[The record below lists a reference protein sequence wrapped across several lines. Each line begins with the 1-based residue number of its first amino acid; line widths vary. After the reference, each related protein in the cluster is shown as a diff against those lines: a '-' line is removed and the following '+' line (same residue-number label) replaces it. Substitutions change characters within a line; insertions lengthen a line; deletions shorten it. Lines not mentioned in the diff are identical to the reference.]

1 MEVWYPF
8 IILVGEIG
16 HLNIINVVLYCSS
29 SEVQQ
34 KKNYSALLLIVSSD
48 QLCFEIESYLLD
60 NPLFQFNIMSTKY
73 RDLLALGSK
82 QPVILVYKQTK
93 M

>member
-48 QLCFEIESYLLD
+48 QLCFEIESYPLD
-60 NPLFQFNIMSTKY
+60 NPLFQLIFNIVST
-73 RDLLALGSK
+73 
-82 QPVILVYKQTK
+82 
-93 M
+93 